1 MQEENRVAGL
11 AQRAGMAGSVR
22 RLLRLILVMVLLVG
36 ASQGTTLAAPTS
48 WDYVALGDS
57 LATGF
62 GAFKGYVP
70 RYDSYIE
77 TDTGVTVTRTNLGRN
92 GWTSSQLLTALSTD
106 PTFRRATREAE
117 AVTWNIGGNDLR
129 AARTSYKRGTCG
141 GIDNQNCLRASVATL
156 KTNWT
161 AITAEVLELRSTSD
175 TIVRTMDIYNPYV
188 RTDIVSDTWQND
200 GGLNDFQVFKKYVD
214 KVNRHI
220 ATNSYTERV
229 PYAPVYLAFNGT
241 LGDEDPRSKGYL
253 SFDGLHPNNTG
264 HRVIADELRMLGY
277 APLVGYAPLR

>member
-1 MQEENRVAGL
+1 MPEKSRVAGL
-11 AQRAGMAGSVR
+11 ARRPDMAGIVR
-22 RLLRLILVMVLLVG
+22 RLLRLILVVVLLVG

-57 LATGF
+57 LATGY
-62 GAFKGYVP
+62 GAFIKGYVP
-70 RYDSYIE
+70 RYEAYVE
-77 TDTGVTVTRTNLGRN
+77 TDTGVAVTRTNLGQN
-92 GWTSSQLLTALSTD
+92 KWSSSQLLLALRSD
-106 PTFRRATREAE
+106 PTFLRATREAE
-117 AVTWNIGGNDLR
+117 IVTWNIGGDDFR
-129 AARTSYKRGTCG
+129 GAPTPYKNGTCG
-141 GIDNQNCLRASVATL
+141 GVDNQDCLRASVATL

-200 GGLNDFQVFKKYVD
+200 GGLNDFQVFKRYVD

-220 ATNSYTERV
+220 ATTAYTEGV
-229 PYAPVYLAFNGT
+229 PYAPVYLAFNGPN
-241 LGDEDPRSKGYL
+241 GDEDPRSKGYL

-264 HRVIADELRMLGY
+264 HRVIADELRMI
-277 APLVGYAPLR
+277 GYAPLR